1 MHMKKYKSN
10 ANIRKSILD
19 SIYKNSSR
27 KNIGLIFV
35 GFLISIAIVSLVISA
50 VYSIIKNA
58 VIEGLILVAAVL
70 IFASIPFFVGIS
82 LKNTIR
88 YKCTLPYCN
97 RVNES
102 LVFNDDGFEFSYIK
116 IKKNNS
122 AVYYAIEYDEEDL
135 NYDVMEHIIV
145 EYKKIENYNYNN
157 NILNL
162 NGSFVML
169 VPYKSKKGFE
179 EKQIESFSVIMDFND
194 NEEIL
199 ELIGKNV

>member
-1 MHMKKYKSN
+1 MKKYKSN
-10 ANIRKSILD
+10 VNIRKSILD
-19 SIYKNSSR
+19 SIYKKSSR

-35 GFLISIAIVSLVISA
+35 GFLISIAIISLVASA

-58 VIEGLILVAAVL
+58 GIEGLIFVAAVL
-70 IFASIPFFVGIS
+70 IFALIPFFIGIS

-88 YKCTLPYCN
+88 YKYTLPYCS

-102 LVFNDDGFEFSYIK
+102 LAFNDNGLEFSYMK
-116 IKKNNS
+116 VKKNHS
-122 AVYYAIEYDEEDL
+122 AVYYAVEYDEEDL
-135 NYDVMEHIIV
+135 DYNVMEHIIV
-145 EYKKIENYNYNN
+145 EYKKIKSYNYNN

-162 NGSFVML
+162 NGSFTML

-179 EKQIESFSVIMDFND
+179 EKHIDNFSIIMDFDD

-199 ELIGKNV
+199 ELIKKEV